1 MQMSEDGK
9 TATITQTIS
18 ADLAAPQ
25 SNQNDPV
32 FFGSASFTQ
41 RLVIDLTQDIPTVVD
56 YKLSQTIA

>member
-1 MQMSEDGK
+1 MSEDGK

-32 FFGSASFTQ
+32 HFGSATFTQ